1 MKTERRVPTSSPA
14 PTLARLA
21 PSPFID
27 EELRWFFHI
36 EDGDTSSS
44 NYGRMLSHVTED
56 GEWRTLE
63 EHAAGERKHRIILSH
78 LKSLADVDAGVLQ
91 CAYAAR
97 PWPAGLA
104 KELGRLTGVVVRLS
118 CDRATWPEEH
128 GQQLALDAENADKLH
143 VLLRSGSDA
152 YRRILRDLRREA
164 EGRFARSLGAYV
176 EARRARS
183 LSRVQ

>member
-1 MKTERRVPTSSPA
+1 MKTARRAPTSSPV
-14 PTLARLA
+14 PTIARLA

-27 EELRWFFHI
+27 KELRWFFHI
-36 EDGDTSSS
+36 EDGNTSSS
-44 NYGRMLSHVTED
+44 NYGRMLSPVTED

-91 CAYAAR
+91 CAYAPR

-118 CDRATWPEEH
+118 CDRAIWPEEH
-128 GQQLALDAENADKLH
+128 GQQLALDAANAEKLH
-143 VLLRSGSDA
+143 AMLRSREERD
-152 YRRILRDLRREA
+152 RRVLRDLRREA
-164 EGRFARSLGAYV
+164 EGRFARALGEYV
-176 EARRARS
+176 AARRARS
-183 LSRVQ
+183 LSRAQ